1 MYLALRLGSDLQ
13 IRIQRKW
20 CSGTTTFFYIF
31 QSQGQIQ
38 RGAIAPP
45 KTYEINIFHHDFVQ
59 FGKHHWR
66 YKAHLGPIVL
76 SQQCC
81 EVYFTSLTV
90 VNS

>member
-38 RGAIAPP
+38 RGAIAPL
-45 KTYEINIFHHDFVQ
+45 KLTKLTFFTMILYNSESTIGDI
-59 FGKHHWR
+59 R
-66 YKAHLGPIVL
+66 PIWVPL
-76 SQQCC
+76 FCHS
-81 EVYFTSLTV
+81 SV
-90 VNS
+90 VKYTLRRLQ